1 MVFSSF
7 MIMMGV
13 TILPLLHKG
22 KFYPMWQF
30 HSILVEDPF
39 LGEVIPILEAKRHVV
54 HGASVRVARFVTS
67 TKLKGNLLAS
77 PLGIAACIRGWLP
90 SAQ

>member
-1 MVFSSF
+1 
-7 MIMMGV
+7 
-13 TILPLLHKG
+13 
-22 KFYPMWQF
+22 MWQF
-30 HSILVEDPF
+30 LSILAEDPF

-77 PLGIAACIRGWLP
+77 P
-90 SAQ
+90 